1 MGARIWVARN
11 NSGISCLRFAILEAA
26 AATRE
31 KGLPVR
37 LLSAGD
43 SAACAPYPWP
53 TSLLPRPVI
62 RSTVVAASVSI
73 DNLVELN
80 DEIAGLVRAGIPLD
94 LGLASMRNDLAGPLR
109 KTIASL
115 ESAIA
120 RGQTLDEALA
130 DPAVRVPA
138 VYSAVVRAGLRS
150 GRLPAALEALAESS
164 RSVRALQRSVGLA
177 LIYPLILLTLAYAL
191 IVLFL
196 MLVVPSIAL
205 MYEAHPPGYLVTF
218 SSIAKFFSMGISIPS
233 TNLQFPLAVLPP
245 VLLWVTAIALWFR
258 NRSSMSI
265 GAPGAWRWLPL
276 GSTALAA
283 QNAWVAEVF
292 ALLIEHHVPL
302 PEAVRLALACTN
314 DPRRVAAAE
323 VVALRLEA
331 GQTPTAEQRAGLA
344 LPTSLA
350 MLISSG
356 MSQSS
361 IVGMARNVA
370 ASQRRQVE
378 RRSAWMTVWLPVI
391 LVLTIGV
398 AIGLVYGLTFF
409 IPFTQML
416 DALSQPMPNSM
427 RVQP

>member
-1 MGARIWVARN
+1 M
-11 NSGISCLRFAILEAA
+11 
-26 AATRE
+26 
-31 KGLPVR
+31 
-37 LLSAGD
+37 
-43 SAACAPYPWP
+43 
-53 TSLLPRPVI
+53 
-62 RSTVVAASVSI
+62 AASVSI
-73 DNLVELN
+73 NNLVELN

-109 KTIASL
+109 KTIVSL

-120 RGQTLDEALA
+120 RGQELDEALA

-138 VYSAVVRAGLRS
+138 VYRAVVRAGLRS

-164 RSVRALQRSVGLA
+164 RSVRELQRSVGLA
-177 LIYPLILLTLAYAL
+177 LIYPLILLTLAYGL
-191 IVLFL
+191 IVVFL
-196 MLVVPSIAL
+196 TLVVPSIAL
-205 MYEAHPPGYLVTF
+205 MYEAHPPRYLVTF
-218 SSIAKFFSMGISIPS
+218 SRIAQFLSAGAPLPATS
-233 TNLQFPLAVLPP
+233 LRFPLAVLPP
-245 VLLWVTAIALWFR
+245 VLLWATAIVIWLR
-258 NRSSMSI
+258 NRNSMAI
-265 GAPGAWRWLPL
+265 GAPGAWRRLPL
-276 GSTALAA
+276 FGSTALAA

-292 ALLIEHHVPL
+292 ALLIEHHLPL

-323 VVALRLEA
+323 DVARRLEA
-331 GQTPTAEQRAGLA
+331 GQAPSAEQLSGLA
-344 LPTSLA
+344 LPASLA

-378 RRSAWMTVWLPVI
+378 RISAWTTVWLPVI

-398 AIGLVYGLTFF
+398 TIGLVYGLTFF

>member
-1 MGARIWVARN
+1 M
-11 NSGISCLRFAILEAA
+11 
-26 AATRE
+26 
-31 KGLPVR
+31 
-37 LLSAGD
+37 
-43 SAACAPYPWP
+43 
-53 TSLLPRPVI
+53 
-62 RSTVVAASVSI
+62 AASVSI

-80 DEIAGLVRAGIPLD
+80 DEIAGLIRAGIPLD

-109 KTIASL
+109 KTVAAL

-120 RGQTLDEALA
+120 RGQTLDEALS

-138 VYSAVVRAGLRS
+138 VYRAVVRAGLRS
-150 GRLPAALEALAESS
+150 GRLPAALESLAESS
-164 RSVRALQRSVGLA
+164 RSVRTLQRSVELS
-177 LIYPLILLTLAYAL
+177 LIYPLILLTLAYAF

-196 MLVVPSIAL
+196 MVVVPSIAL
-205 MYEAHPPGYLVTF
+205 MYEAHPPGYLLAF
-218 SSIAKFFSMGISIPS
+218 ARMAEFFAVGIPIPATS
-233 TNLQFPLAVLPP
+233 LQFPLAVLPP
-245 VLLWVTAIALWFR
+245 VLLWVAAITLWLR
-258 NRSSMSI
+258 NRSLMAI
-265 GAPGAWRWLPL
+265 GTPGAWRRLPLL

-302 PEAVRLALACTN
+302 SESVRLALACTN
-314 DPRRVAAAE
+314 DPRRIAAADIVAA
-323 VVALRLEA
+323 RLDA
-331 GQTPTAEQRAGLA
+331 GQAPSPEQLTGLA
-344 LPTSLA
+344 LPASLA

-356 MSQSS
+356 MPQSS
-361 IVGMARNVA
+361 IVVMAQNVA
-370 ASQRRQVE
+370 ARERRLVE

-409 IPFTQML
+409 IPFTHLM

>member
-1 MGARIWVARN
+1 M
-11 NSGISCLRFAILEAA
+11 
-26 AATRE
+26 
-31 KGLPVR
+31 
-37 LLSAGD
+37 
-43 SAACAPYPWP
+43 
-53 TSLLPRPVI
+53 
-62 RSTVVAASVSI
+62 AASVSI

-120 RGQTLDEALA
+120 RGQKLDEALA

-138 VYSAVVRAGLRS
+138 VYRAVVRAGLRS
-150 GRLPAALEALAESS
+150 GRLPAALEALAESF

-191 IVLFL
+191 IVVFL
-196 MLVVPSIAL
+196 TLVVPSIAL
-205 MYEAHPPGYLVTF
+205 MYEAHPPRYLVTF
-218 SSIAKFFSMGISIPS
+218 SRIAQFLSAGVPIPA

-245 VLLWVTAIALWFR
+245 VLLWATAIAIWFR
-258 NRSSMSI
+258 NRSSMAI
-265 GAPGAWRWLPL
+265 GAPGAWRRLPLL

-283 QNAWVAEVF
+283 QNAWIAEVF
-292 ALLIEHHVPL
+292 ALLIEHQVPL

-323 VVALRLEA
+323 VVALRLDA
-331 GQTPTAEQRAGLA
+331 GQAPSAEQLAGLA

-350 MLISSG
+350 MLINSG

-361 IVGMARNVA
+361 IVGMARIVA

-378 RRSAWMTVWLPVI
+378 RSSAWTTVWLPVI

-398 AIGLVYGLTFF
+398 TIGLVYGLTFF

-416 DALSQPMPNSM
+416 DALSQPMSNSM